1 MSDSRGV
8 SGVVPAAGH
17 SVSEQ
22 DGHSELALQRDQP
35 GQSEFNPSAHHL
47 ISVSDCSLAAVSVFS
62 LFKLSFSSQYSL
74 HRPDVTVIDRYKCV
88 YVCVSVLIYL
98 LQIIKYII

>member
-35 GQSEFNPSAHHL
+35 GQSEFNPSAHHF
-47 ISVSDCSLAAVSVFS
+47 ISVSDCSLEAVSV
-62 LFKLSFSSQYSL
+62 FKLSFSSQYSL
-74 HRPDVTVIDRYKCV
+74 HKSDVTVALVIE
-88 YVCVSVLIYL
+88 
-98 LQIIKYII
+98 